1 MPSNRFDTSQEHQ
14 YVSSYVPL
22 PFETIAALGE
32 KANKNFADGKKA
44 EADLGALGAAIKA
57 APMYRDDRKAFID
70 NYNLKLKT
78 LVDEAKGDY
87 GSKDFQAK
95 ANALTTEFKND
106 PKVQAFKGTLDA
118 YEEYTKRKGKE
129 GAERDLDYTYE
140 RDAAGNF
147 VQKDVIKDGKY
158 NSRFTK
164 HADYDEAAKKV
175 MGTIAKDANS
185 WEGTYDLTNTQT
197 GNNGETLVYNRHTG
211 GYDGVSATKL
221 QGLSKVVLPNYRNTD
236 AGKHQ
241 LESILK
247 NDFQLGDNA
256 YNASYDQLS
265 AAAYKGDENAKKM
278 KEYVDN
284 KMLSTIISGNAHQV
298 GMKTEQGLDSHFDNN
313 AKVAAANR
321 KKEEFDGPMPTY
333 QNPVQGVNE
342 PATAK
347 TGLSWLGINT
357 DPINDDGTVNHR
369 ANIDSKYIVT
379 KVDGTTSTY
388 YTSKEAH
395 EAAGN
400 TGIITQQKTD
410 KGEQQ
415 QNLTQ
420 FYTDLLNTARGLGLT
435 IPKQANDKSKT
446 DFTKLQ
452 SDLAAYGQNM
462 QIQGNTSA
470 GLQSRFGNNLSNE
483 LLGTVTSDSDGNTVF
498 KKSPVLE
505 TAKIVDQTTGEVIS
519 KNKEEIA
526 KDGAIRGIN
535 YFAPEEGTYKMDSK
549 NKSYDYNP
557 GDATLNVMTKNTHS
571 LTQDILKAR
580 QGKQNSSSI
589 IEPATRVIQN
599 GKLVNVPA
607 KTVND
612 YAIDITNNLKENF
625 KEIPANNPIGLFLAN
640 HLNENLNKLK
650 DYEPVS
656 VNSSDIRILE
666 GPRKGTP
673 KYNYVAYQHKGFG
686 TTNDADDKILRVD
699 VESGQTEVMT
709 LGDIHASERDY
720 LQKNY
725 AGAFEPS
732 K

>member
-1 MPSNRFDTSQEHQ
+1 MPSNRFDTSQQQQ
-14 YVSSYVPL
+14 YVSQYVPL
-22 PFETIAALGE
+22 PFEAISALGE
-32 KANKNFADGKKA
+32 KANHNFAEGKKA

-57 APMYRDDRKAFID
+57 APMHQDDRLAFV
-70 NYNLKLKT
+70 NSYNNKLKT

-95 ANALTTEFKND
+95 VNTLTTELKND

-118 YEEYTKRKGKE
+118 YDDYTKRKGKE

-140 RDAAGNF
+140 RDANGDF
-147 VQKDVIKDGKY
+147 VQQKDVIKDGKY
-158 NSRFTK
+158 SSRFTK
-164 HADYDEAAKKV
+164 HADYDETAKKV

-197 GNNGETLVYNRHTG
+197 GNNGETLVYNRRTG
-211 GYDGVSATKL
+211 GYDGVSVDKL
-221 QGLSKVVLPNYRNTD
+221 KSLSKVVLPNYRSTD

-241 LESILK
+241 FESILK

-265 AAAYKGDENAKKM
+265 AAAYKGDEDAKKM
-278 KEYVDN
+278 KEYVDT

-298 GMKTEQGLDSHFDNN
+298 GMDTKQGLDSHFDTN
-313 AKVAAANR
+313 AKAAAANR

-333 QNPVQGVNE
+333 QNPVQGLNE

-357 DPINDDGTVNHR
+357 DPINDNGTVNHR
-369 ANIDSKYIVT
+369 ANTDSKYIVT
-379 KVDGTTSTY
+379 NVDGTTSTY

-395 EAAGN
+395 AAAGN

-415 QNLTQ
+415 QNLTK
-420 FYTDLLNTARGLGLT
+420 FYTDLLNTARGLGLE
-435 IPKQANDKSKT
+435 IPKKVGDKTKT
-446 DFTKLQ
+446 DFNKLQ
-452 SDLAAYGQNM
+452 EDLSKYGQNM
-462 QIQGNTSA
+462 QLQGNTSA

-498 KKSPVLE
+498 KKSPILE
-505 TAKIVDQTTGEVIS
+505 VAKITDQTNGQIIS
-519 KNKEEIA
+519 ENKEEIA

-535 YFAPEEGTYKMDSK
+535 YFSPEAGTYKMDSK

-557 GDATLNVMTKNTHS
+557 GDETLNAMTQNTHA

-580 QGKQNSSSI
+580 QGKQNSKTI
-589 IEPATRVIQN
+589 IEGTN
-599 GKLVNVPA
+599 
-607 KTVND
+607 TVGD
-612 YAIDITNNLKENF
+612 YANHITNALKENF
-625 KEIPANNPIGLFLAN
+625 KEIPANNPMGLFLAN

-656 VNSSDIRILE
+656 VNSSDIRISE

-673 KYNYVAYQHKGFG
+673 KYNYVAYEHKGFG
-686 TTNDADDKILRVD
+686 TTNDANDKVLRVD
-699 VESGQTEVMT
+699 TESGQTEVMT

>member
-1 MPSNRFDTSQEHQ
+1 MTNRFDTSQEQQ

-32 KANKNFADGKKA
+32 KIQKTQD
-44 EADLGALGAAIKA
+44 AAI
-57 APMYRDDRKAFID
+57 DDT
-70 NYNLKLKT
+70 YKLKDLMT
-78 LVDEAKGDY
+78 KVPAIYDPNLGLSNIEKKKELDAQFAPKIDELTNKIMAGDVNATRELEQLKRDFTNNPIRQELENSYVDYQAYKKDMMDKKDAYAVYKDPYRNKALINEAGELQPFRYSGMGEKQDHATEARAQMADIAKWGYD
-87 GSKDFQAK
+87 SK
-95 ANALTTEFKND
+95 NSYLD
-106 PKVQAFKGTLDA
+106 PKDGNI
-118 YEEYTKRKGKE
+118 YTKGSSGK
-129 GAERDLDYTYE
+129 Y
-140 RDAAGNF
+140 
-147 VQKDVIKDGKY
+147 IKDERVRQLANMK
-158 NSRFTK
+158 
-164 HADYDEAAKKV
+164 ADKF
-175 MGTIAKDANS
+175 IQ
-185 WEGTYDLTNTQT
+185 TQKGQDYLQLLHYQNPKAT
-197 GNNGETLVYNRHTG
+197 PQELMQ
-211 GYDGVSATKL
+211 GVSDYL
-221 QGLSKVVLPNYRNTD
+221 YS
-236 AGKHQ
+236 AGVNQ
-241 LESILK
+241 V
-247 NDFQLGDNA
+247 FQDVGGMSDVQTTSMSGDIR
-256 YNASYDQLS
+256 
-265 AAAYKGDENAKKM
+265 
-278 KEYVDN
+278 KE
-284 KMLSTIISGNAHQV
+284 KQ
-298 GMKTEQGLDSHFDNN
+298 
-313 AKVAAANR
+313 
-321 KKEEFDGPMPTY
+321 EFAGPMPTY
-333 QNPVQGVNE
+333 QNPVQGLNK

-452 SDLAAYGQNM
+452 NDLSKYGQNM

-519 KNKEEIA
+519 KDKEEIA

-571 LTQDILKAR
+571 LTQNILKAR
-580 QGKQNSSSI
+580 QGKQNSSTV
-589 IEPATRVIQN
+589 IEPAKRVIEN
-599 GKLVNVPA
+599 GKVVNIPA

-612 YAIDITNNLKENF
+612 YAVDITNSLKENF
-625 KEIPANNPIGLFLAN
+625 KEIPANNPMGLFLAN

-650 DYEPVS
+650 EYEPVS
-656 VNSSDIRILE
+656 VNSSDIRVSE

-673 KYNYVAYQHKGFG
+673 KYNYIAYEHKGFG
-686 TTNDADDKILRVD
+686 TTNEADDKILRVD
-699 VESGQTEVMT
+699 TESGQTEVMT